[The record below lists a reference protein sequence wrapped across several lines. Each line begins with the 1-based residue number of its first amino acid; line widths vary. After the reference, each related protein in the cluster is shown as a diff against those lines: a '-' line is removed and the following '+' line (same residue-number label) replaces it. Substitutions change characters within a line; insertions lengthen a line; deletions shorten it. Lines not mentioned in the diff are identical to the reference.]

1 MGAYLLALALI
12 QTAPAQGA
20 DSQAAFA
27 TPRVEAL
34 IRRAQA
40 RHALADTTVGDY
52 QAAFRTRLTVSL
64 GRRRWARIPPWA
76 AEEQTGVIRWQR
88 PDDLQIEMAGRR
100 ARTRDP
106 NAEFRS
112 VFDEP
117 WFVPRAVGDS
127 VRLAGGDFPEQA
139 ALHPLAADGPDW
151 YRYELLDSLVIR
163 NVDREEIRLYRVKT
177 EPRRAGKALV
187 VGYLLLDQG
196 TGDVVRFSFRFVGTE
211 LWVVPESE
219 TDEDARDARIA
230 NKWINRVLSL
240 NADLEYAMQEGRH
253 WMPYRQVVSGS
264 VEIPFVSDAVIP
276 FSFTTTFDDYE
287 INTGRPIVFRAPAP
301 DDSVGRAERQK
312 LIDSLA
318 AGDSTFWRRTGR
330 DVSGTRGDQGRY
342 EVHIPPL
349 DSLDSFSGWSD
360 SIELDESADHTD
372 EARELQGELAGLAER
387 LPAELTGRRP
397 AMFAI
402 EQIADAFRYNRVQGT
417 SLGFGYRT
425 PFLGLPFTTLFGSAR
440 VGLSDERVY
449 GRLALIRDAPR
460 GRWTLAGYRDL
471 GVADPYFRV
480 GALGNAVNALFTAHD
495 EADYLLVHGAS
506 LGYETSLGVGVDATI
521 SAKVEDHGSVAAEAH
536 SSLNDLFDDGDFAPN
551 PPVASGLF
559 LGAGIRLDGRPG
571 WGRWLFGA
579 DLLSGDAGTTGR
591 AVGEL
596 RRRVVGRRMAFA
608 LAGRAG
614 VTTPDPL
621 PQSTLRLGGMTTVRG
636 FPYGFRGGEA
646 FWAAQMDLV
655 LGRKG
660 IDPLL
665 FVDAGQAGAH
675 EGVFD
680 EEVVIGAGAGL
691 SMLGGLAR
699 ITLAFPISHGGGDPR
714 LDLGFGIR

>member
-1 MGAYLLALALI
+1 VGPYLLALALI

-34 IRRAQA
+34 VRRAQA
-40 RHALADTTVGDY
+40 RHAFADTTVGDY
-52 QAAFRTRLTVSL
+52 QSAFRTRLTVSL
-64 GRRRWARIPPWA
+64 GRRRWARIPPWV
-76 AEEQTGVIRWQR
+76 AEEQTGIIRWQR

-100 ARTRDP
+100 VRTRDP

-139 ALHPLAADGPDW
+139 ALHPLAADGPHW
-151 YRYELLDSLVIR
+151 YRYELLDSLVMR
-163 NVDREEIRLYRVKT
+163 NPGVEEIRLYRIKV

-219 TDEDARDARIA
+219 SAEDARDARTA

-240 NADLEYAMQEGRH
+240 NADLEYALQEGRH

-264 VEIPFVSDAVIP
+264 VEIPFVSDAVVP

-301 DDSVGRAERQK
+301 EDSVGRAERQAI
-312 LIDSLA
+312 IDSLA
-318 AGDSTFWRRTGR
+318 AADTTYWRRNGR
-330 DVSGTRGDQGRY
+330 DVTGTRGDHGRY

-349 DSLDSFSGWSD
+349 DSLDTFAGWTD
-360 SIELDESADHTD
+360 SIELDIAGDNTD
-372 EARELQGELAGLAER
+372 EARELQGELAGLAEG

-402 EQIADAFRYNRVQGT
+402 EQIADVFRYNRVQGT

-449 GRLALIRDAPR
+449 GRLALIRDAPQ

-471 GVADPYFRV
+471 AVVDPYLRV
-480 GALGNAVNALFTAHD
+480 GALGNAVNAVFTTHD
-495 EADYLLVHGAS
+495 EADYFLAHGVS
-506 LGYETSLGVGVDATI
+506 LGLESSVGVGVDATF
-521 SAKVEDHGSVAAEAH
+521 SAKLEDHSSVATTARSAI
-536 SSLNDLFDDGDFAPN
+536 NDLFDDGAFAPN
-551 PPVASGLF
+551 PAVVEGTF
-559 LGAGIRLDGRPG
+559 VGAGVRLDGRQG
-571 WGRWLFGA
+571 GVRWLLGA
-579 DLLSGDAGTTGR
+579 DVLTGASETTAR
-591 AVGEL
+591 LVGEW
-596 RRRVVGRRMAFA
+596 RRRFA
-608 LAGRAG
+608 GKKGTLSLALRGGA
-614 VTTPDPL
+614 TTPDPL
-621 PQSTLRLGGMTTVRG
+621 PQSVLRLGGVATVRG
-636 FPYGFRGGEA
+636 FPYGSRGGEG
-646 FWAAQMDLV
+646 FWATQLDLT
-655 LGRKG
+655 LRRRGL
-660 IDPLL
+660 DPML
-665 FVDAGQAGAH
+665 FLDAGQAGTH
-675 EGVFD
+675 EGIFQ
-680 EEVVIGAGAGL
+680 EEVAVGAGVGL

-699 ITLAFPISHGGGDPR
+699 MTLAFPLTYGGGDPR
-714 LDLGFGIR
+714 LDLSFGVR